1 MMKSSSDSPRQTT
14 PIIGSRMRELRKARS
29 MTLKALAAETGLS
42 IGYLSQL
49 ERQDA
54 DPSIRAL
61 NVIATALG
69 VGINW
74 FFPEPDGT
82 GEPDDDCVVRAHRRR
97 TLRFASG
104 LKDELLSPNLSGQL
118 EMVLTTF
125 EPGAGSGEELY
136 AHRGEEA
143 GYVAEGR
150 LQVTVDDRV
159 FELEAGDTVQFASDR
174 PHRYHNPGPGRCVL
188 VWAVTPPHY

>member
-1 MMKSSSDSPRQTT
+1 MSKTGTRETQ
-14 PIIGSRMRELRKARS
+14 PIIGTRMRELRKARGL
-29 MTLKALAAETGLS
+29 TLKQLAAESGLS

-61 NVIATALG
+61 NVIGKALG

-74 FFPEPDGT
+74 FFPGPEEEDSPEAGL
-82 GEPDDDCVVRAHRRR
+82 VVRAGRRR
-97 TLRFASG
+97 SLRFASG
-104 LKDELLSPNLSGQL
+104 LRDELLSPSLAGQL

-136 AHRGEEA
+136 SHKGEEA
-143 GYVAEGR
+143 GYIAEGQ
-150 LQVTVDDRV
+150 LEVTVEGET
-159 FELEAGDTVQFASDR
+159 FLLQQGDTIQFSSDR
-174 PHRYHNPGPGRCVL
+174 PHRYHNPGPGRTVL

>member
-1 MMKSSSDSPRQTT
+1 MDDQKKRETQ
-14 PIIGSRMRELRKARS
+14 PIIGARMRELRKAKHL
-29 MTLKALAAETGLS
+29 TLKQLAAETGLS

-61 NVIATALG
+61 NVIGKALG

-74 FFPEPDGT
+74 FFPGPEDQEGPEAGL
-82 GEPDDDCVVRAHRRR
+82 VVRAGQRRS
-97 TLRFASG
+97 LRFASG
-104 LKDELLSPNLSGQL
+104 LRDELLSPSLSGQL

-125 EPGAGSGEELY
+125 EPGAGSGAELY
-136 AHRGEEA
+136 SHKGEEA
-143 GYVAEGR
+143 GYIAEGQ
-150 LQVTVDDRV
+150 LEVTVDDITV
-159 FELEAGDTVQFASDR
+159 LLQAGDTIQFSSER
-174 PHRYHNPGPGRCVL
+174 PHRYHNPGPKRTVL

>member
-1 MMKSSSDSPRQTT
+1 MSTPGARETQ
-14 PIIGSRMRELRKARS
+14 PIIGTRMRELRKAKH
-29 MTLKALAAETGLS
+29 MTLKQLASATGLS

-49 ERQDA
+49 ERQEA

-61 NVIATALG
+61 NVIGKALG

-74 FFPEPDGT
+74 FFPGPEAQEGPEAGL
-82 GEPDDDCVVRAHRRR
+82 VVRAGHRR

-104 LKDELLSPNLSGQL
+104 LKDELLSPSLAGKL

-125 EPGAGSGEELY
+125 EPGAGSGGELY
-136 AHRGEEA
+136 SHKGEEA
-143 GYVAEGR
+143 GYVAEGQ
-150 LQVTVDDRV
+150 LEVTVEGET
-159 FELEAGDTVQFASDR
+159 FLLKAGDTIQFDSNR
-174 PHRYHNPGPGRCVL
+174 PHRYHNPGPDRTVL